1 MTLHAHGATRIVT
14 ESFCVHEQM
23 FKCMCYVCVYACVR
37 LSVLVDSVRGQ
48 GEVCG
53 GKATLVA
60 SRSFISR
67 EAECPFG
74 RSRLSLSHP
83 DQVSVQPQHLGLE
96 AQVAVLAS
104 AAVAGVAFM
113 ACRFSCRHSAKLF
126 FSNAVCLFYLFVY
139 LPCAPPCRRE

>member
-83 DQVSVQPQHLGLE
+83 DQVSAPG
-96 AQVAVLAS
+96 ARG
-104 AAVAGVAFM
+104 AGGRARVSG
-113 ACRFSCRHSAKLF
+113 RGRSCLHGMSLQLQTQCQTIF
-126 FSNAVCLFYLFVY
+126 LPPVCVSTMR
-139 LPCAPPCRRE
+139 PSVSP